1 MKKKILSLI
10 MTLIICT
17 ALVPPTNAFS
27 FEFTHR
33 VTSDTDEHWAED
45 SINELNLLGI
55 MNGYNGY
62 TNPDNI
68 ITRGEFTAL
77 IARAFDLKPSDNVQH
92 FSDIA
97 PHHIFFENIN
107 AAHASG
113 IIDGFPDGTF
123 RSDNMITR
131 EEIILIISRLTKDT
145 SDASKADFK
154 DIKSDYRYMAQLSKV
169 TSDKIV
175 NGYPDGTFRPYE
187 KTTRAESATI
197 IMNAMKKYI
206 EPDTATDMNAFA
218 TKYLTEHFSN
228 IHTMSGGMAK
238 KDSEYI
244 SYAYQKAAELG
255 FALSN
260 SVSDIVV
267 TESVQDGPFTSL
279 KAVYNVTRLING
291 APKTYFGQSEI
302 KAISQNGNTFVYD
315 HRTRIIKQTK
325 INLTWEIYSNPP
337 SSETPGVNV
346 VSPSSF
352 VVSDEK
358 EYGKTAEYIYSES
371 GAQYTFNS
379 SLNSGYVTYARQ
391 KGYEIWA
398 MYKTNFDIDVAS
410 VFLNSSALRRQSA
423 DRLIK
428 NILTHSVDGINF
440 DFENMYRRDKGAYTN
455 HVKEITLISHV
466 LGANVSVDVSKY
478 EPTSSAWSMCYD
490 RDALAGYADYL
501 ALMAYDQYYSG
512 SKIPGPVS
520 GLGWTAEV
528 VELTLKEVPADKLIL
543 GMPFYIRSWEVKNG
557 RTVKSQ
563 AISMATAVKT
573 VTENNASVVYDE
585 KFGLN
590 KYTWTKDGKNYVLW
604 MENADSIAKRA
615 EICNA
620 YSLAGVASWR
630 RGFETPDVWNALA
643 NALYGW

>member
-131 EEIILIISRLTKDT
+131 EEIILIISRLTEDT

-218 TKYLTEHFSN
+218 TKYLTEHFAN

-255 FALSN
+255 FSLSN

-267 TESVQDGPFTSL
+267 TESVQDGPFTFL

-302 KAISQNGNTFVYD
+302 KAISQNGNTIVYD
-315 HRTRIIKQTK
+315 HRTRIIKQT
-325 INLTWEIYSNPP
+325 
-337 SSETPGVNV
+337 
-346 VSPSSF
+346 
-352 VVSDEK
+352 
-358 EYGKTAEYIYSES
+358 
-371 GAQYTFNS
+371 
-379 SLNSGYVTYARQ
+379 
-391 KGYEIWA
+391 
-398 MYKTNFDIDVAS
+398 
-410 VFLNSSALRRQSA
+410 
-423 DRLIK
+423 
-428 NILTHSVDGINF
+428 
-440 DFENMYRRDKGAYTN
+440 
-455 HVKEITLISHV
+455 
-466 LGANVSVDVSKY
+466 
-478 EPTSSAWSMCYD
+478 
-490 RDALAGYADYL
+490 
-501 ALMAYDQYYSG
+501 
-512 SKIPGPVS
+512 
-520 GLGWTAEV
+520 
-528 VELTLKEVPADKLIL
+528 
-543 GMPFYIRSWEVKNG
+543 
-557 RTVKSQ
+557 
-563 AISMATAVKT
+563 
-573 VTENNASVVYDE
+573 
-585 KFGLN
+585 
-590 KYTWTKDGKNYVLW
+590 
-604 MENADSIAKRA
+604 
-615 EICNA
+615 
-620 YSLAGVASWR
+620 
-630 RGFETPDVWNALA
+630 
-643 NALYGW
+643 